1 MAGVELRRSF
11 AAASA
16 VVERRQASA
25 LRSARAAP
33 KRGSWTTRLS
43 AFRLP
48 SFFFPSLA
56 LRAWIGVKEP
66 ETTAGFASRS
76 LESRRSVPFSCRL
89 PHTSDAGRIART
101 MALGLAA
108 GRICAWRRTL
118 VTHKRIRVS
127 FRGKLVW
134 RKIRRREA

>member
-1 MAGVELRRSF
+1 VAGVELRRSF

-48 SFFFPSLA
+48 SFFSFLA
-56 LRAWIGVKEP
+56 LRAQIGMTGRIP
-66 ETTAGFASRS
+66 PPASLNDRS
-76 LESRRSVPFSCRL
+76 KANVSCRFCAAL
-89 PHTSDAGRIART
+89 PQASDADRIART
-101 MALGLAA
+101 MPLGLAA
-108 GRICAWRRTL
+108 ASFRTWRRRTS
-118 VTHKRIRVS
+118 VPPNGFASRFGES
-127 FRGKLVW
+127 
-134 RKIRRREA
+134 